1 MDIFDPMHVCNHT
14 DEQGR
19 YAYNV
24 TFPWCFFGACVNTVL
39 LPAPARNDVSTL
51 DYASVLHAH

>member
-1 MDIFDPMHVCNHT
+1 MHVCNHT

-24 TFPWCFFGACVNTVL
+24 TFPWCFFDACVNTVL